1 MFDKIALRTAQI
13 LYLLAIGIGAIWF
26 AWLCLSHLPVWA
38 AVLTFG
44 LLATPAMLVFGPLA
58 AAGAGLAGVVVGL
71 IASISNLIVRRV
83 RDDG

>member
-1 MFDKIALRTAQI
+1 MFEKIALRTAQI

-26 AWLCLSHLPVWA
+26 AWLCLSHLPVWG
-38 AVLTFG
+38 AVLAFG
-44 LLATPAMLVFGPLA
+44 ILGVPVALVLAPLA